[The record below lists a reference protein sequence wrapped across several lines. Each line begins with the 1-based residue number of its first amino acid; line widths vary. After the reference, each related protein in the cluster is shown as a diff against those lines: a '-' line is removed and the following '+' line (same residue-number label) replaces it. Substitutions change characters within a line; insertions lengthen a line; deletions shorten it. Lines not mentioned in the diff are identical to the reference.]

1 MTTTPSDIIWTFKL
15 GDVWSSESFREQIYP
30 WMRAFRENHPWAVGV
45 GVHER
50 FLNPG
55 IHRRQPFG
63 RHHRAGDPR
72 TVEEGFNASDAP
84 KVLRFR
90 ARRSVGRKV
99 LEVASEYPKGAL
111 TTSEG
116 IAASLVLVGASLD
129 AENDRLP
136 V

>member
-1 MTTTPSDIIWTFKL
+1 MTLPPDIIWTFKL
-15 GDVWSSESFREQIYP
+15 GDVWSSKAFREPVFP
-30 WMRAFRENHPWAVGV
+30 WMRAFQENHPWAVGV
-45 GVHER
+45 SVREL

-72 TVEEGFNASDAP
+72 TVEEGFSASDAP

-90 ARRSVGRKV
+90 ARRLVDRKV
-99 LEVASEYPKGAL
+99 LEVAHEYPKGAL

-136 V
+136 I

>member
-1 MTTTPSDIIWTFKL
+1 MISPPADITWTFKL

-30 WMRAFRENHPWAVGV
+30 WMRSFS
-45 GVHER
+45 
-50 FLNPG
+50 
-55 IHRRQPFG
+55 
-63 RHHRAGDPR
+63 
-72 TVEEGFNASDAP
+72 ASDAP

-99 LEVASEYPKGAL
+99 LEVANEYPKGAL

-136 V
+136 I